1 MEHPTKKSETLHVG
15 IVTVSDRA
23 HRGEY
28 EDLSGPAIRDWLVRA
43 LTTPFTHE
51 AVVVPDERDQI
62 SAELM
67 RLADVERCHLIL
79 TTGGTGPAPRDVT
92 PEATLDIAHKELPGF
107 GEKMR
112 AISLKY
118 VPTAIL
124 SRQVG
129 VIRGGSLIVNLPGS
143 PRSIAEILDDL
154 FEAIPYCIELM
165 EGPIIET
172 NPDVVVAF
180 RPKQKKQG

>member
-1 MEHPTKKSETLHVG
+1 MKRSEVLRVG
-15 IVTVSDRA
+15 VVTVSDRA
-23 HRGEY
+23 FRGEY
-28 EDLSGPAIRDWLVRA
+28 EDISGPAIVGWLDRA
-43 LTTPFTHE
+43 LTTPWEHE

-62 SAELM
+62 SAALV
-67 RLADVERCHLIL
+67 RLADESGCHLIL

-92 PEATLDIAHKELPGF
+92 PEATLEIAHKELPGF

-129 VIRGGSLIVNLPGS
+129 VIRGGALIVNLPGS

-165 EGPIIET
+165 EGPIVHT
-172 NPDVVVAF
+172 DPDVVVAF
-180 RPKQKKQG
+180 RPKKK